1 MSDSEKNMSSGWR
14 DVILI
19 RSINLQTFPS
29 FWRWWCNSTK
39 QNPLLKKKCLNN
51 NQRRIPFSKGFRES
65 WLDISSRE
73 SVQLRNIQPKFRA
86 HGAKTK
92 GTFSIR
98 PCGKKPNEARQ
109 RGHTRESTG
118 AHRNAKK
125 ERGDP
130 IHENTQHIAKCECRL
145 YTLDMAKYVQWN
157 SSNSQ

>member
-1 MSDSEKNMSSGWR
+1 MAWRHSHSFDKPPNFPVFLALMMQQHEKKPP
-14 DVILI
+14 I
-19 RSINLQTFPS
+19 P
-29 FWRWWCNSTK
+29 
-39 QNPLLKKKCLNN
+39 KKNVWITISAAFL
-51 NQRRIPFSKGFRES
+51 FSKGFRES

>member
-1 MSDSEKNMSSGWR
+1 MAWR
-14 DVILI
+14 HPHSFDKPP
-19 RSINLQTFPS
+19 NFPV
-29 FWRWWCNSTK
+29 FLALMMQQHETK
-39 QNPLLKKKCLNN
+39 PPSKKKCLNN
-51 NQRRIPFSKGFRES
+51 NQRCIPFSKGFRES

-118 AHRNAKK
+118 AHQNAKK